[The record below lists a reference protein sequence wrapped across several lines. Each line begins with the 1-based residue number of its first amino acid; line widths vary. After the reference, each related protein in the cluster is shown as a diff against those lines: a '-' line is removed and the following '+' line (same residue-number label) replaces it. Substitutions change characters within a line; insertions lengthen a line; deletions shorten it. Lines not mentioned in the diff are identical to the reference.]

1 MQMNEEKREFT
12 RFAYPS
18 GKEAPAVELLVFLP
32 ELADGP
38 LHPEDFSTGG
48 FKVKLTKCP
57 AVDDRCG
64 CDIQVYGVS
73 LANLK
78 GRVVRVEENG
88 TDPKTWSV
96 GLSIDIPED
105 DRDRLSSL
113 LMAFIN
119 GEEELV
125 E

>member
-1 MQMNEEKREFT
+1 MNSLGSPTHPAKKRRRLNSSLFC
-12 RFAYPS
+12 RIP
-18 GKEAPAVELLVFLP
+18 
-32 ELADGP
+32 DGP

-88 TDPKTWSV
+88 TDPNTWSV